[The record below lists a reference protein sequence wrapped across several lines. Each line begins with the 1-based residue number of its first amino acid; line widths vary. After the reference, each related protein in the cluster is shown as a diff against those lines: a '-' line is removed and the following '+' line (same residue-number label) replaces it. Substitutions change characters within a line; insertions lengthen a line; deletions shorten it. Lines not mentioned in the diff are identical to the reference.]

1 MALADIDA
9 DAGRAQALN
18 AVVEDTPR
26 ARDASLCTSLSM
38 SAMGGEADMPGPR
51 FKVGS

>member
-1 MALADIDA
+1 MS
-9 DAGRAQALN
+9 LN
-18 AVVEDTPR
+18 GTLQTLI
-26 ARDASLCTSLSM
+26 SSLSM